1 MGVYICS
8 NLATGRVRLMLCNS
22 EYHLASQL
30 SSLMCKRLTIL
41 IHWEALALILQS
53 FAVFRPSNCWLG
65 FLTEANK
72 MWHRPPLNLLR
83 LCRPVSSKMLA
94 PTMHATQLGS
104 DTCQV
109 LTVISPSP
117 SSTVLSSV
125 YVQVPPD
132 STKAWEPLAS
142 GAARVASPS
151 SLPQSSVASRPD
163 YPP

>member
-30 SSLMCKRLTIL
+30 SSLLCKRLTIL
-41 IHWEALALILQS
+41 IHWEVLALIFQS
-53 FAVFRPSNCWLG
+53 FAVFRPSNCWLR
-65 FLTEANK
+65 FLTEANE
-72 MWHRPPLNLLR
+72 MWHRPALNL

-94 PTMHATQLGS
+94 PTMHATQMGP
-104 DTCQV
+104 DTCQI

-125 YVQVPPD
+125 YVNVLPD
-132 STKAWEPLAS
+132 STEAWEPLAR
-142 GAARVASPS
+142 GPARVASPS
-151 SLPQSSVASRPD
+151 SLPQTSVARNI
-163 YPP
+163 

>member
-30 SSLMCKRLTIL
+30 SSLLCKRLTIL
-41 IHWEALALILQS
+41 IHWEALASILQS

-65 FLTEANK
+65 FLTKANE
-72 MWHRPPLNLLR
+72 MWHRPALNL

-109 LTVISPSP
+109 LTVISLSP
-117 SSTVLSSV
+117 SSTVLSSI

-132 STKAWEPLAS
+132 STKAWEPLAC

-151 SLPQSSVASRPD
+151 SLPQSSVASKPD